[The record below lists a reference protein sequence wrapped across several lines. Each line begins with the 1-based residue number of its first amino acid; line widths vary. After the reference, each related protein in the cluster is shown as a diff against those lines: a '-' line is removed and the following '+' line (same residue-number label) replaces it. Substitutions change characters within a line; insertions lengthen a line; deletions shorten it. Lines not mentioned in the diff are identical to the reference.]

1 MYLQWVSKM
10 IEKFEKKLN
19 EIKNKVDKKFFGI
32 FLFMIF
38 GAMTMFAMNMLN
50 SYKIEKQ
57 AIQDEYN
64 KYMYQFVSYVNNVK
78 VELEKLQI
86 TSTDNLK
93 ITTLAD
99 IWRQSNLAK
108 SNLEA
113 LPVTQDSMQNA
124 SKYLSQVSDYS
135 YTLIRKI
142 VNGGTISDEEYNY
155 ISNMYDNS
163 KEFSKVLSDIYNDL
177 NSGKIKW
184 NELEKI
190 GNERLGNNNISDEIS
205 NIDKI
210 NKTFQEYEGLI
221 YDGAFS
227 DHILTLKPKFLSD
240 NIVNEEVARNTIYEL
255 FGRNKIENIN
265 YLNESNGRIDLYNY
279 DVKLKN
285 EEFIRNISITKKDA
299 RLYLMISDREITEE
313 KIDIEEA
320 KKSGLKFLS
329 KLGMENL
336 KDTYYL
342 KVGNMA
348 IINYA
353 ATQDNIIIYPDLV
366 KVKVALDTG
375 DILSLETQG
384 YTFNHRERE
393 DITPTISIEDARSKI
408 NKNINIMSEGL
419 AIIPTDSKDEILT
432 YEFKGKIDDREFLV
446 YVNAKTGLEEKI
458 LIILDTPGGI
468 LTI

>member
-1 MYLQWVSKM
+1 M
-10 IEKFEKKLN
+10 IDKFENKLN
-19 EIKNKVDKKFFGI
+19 EIKEKIDKKFFGI
-32 FLFMIF
+32 FLFMVF
-38 GAMTMFAMNMLN
+38 GAMTMFAMTMLN
-50 SYKIEKQ
+50 SFKIEKQ
-57 AIQDEYN
+57 AVQDEYN
-64 KYMYQFVSYVNNVK
+64 KYMYQVVSYVNNVE

-86 TSTDNLK
+86 TTTDNLK
-93 ITTLAD
+93 LTTLAD

-124 SKYLSQVSDYS
+124 SKYLTQVSDYS
-135 YTLIRKI
+135 YTLIRKL
-142 VNGGTISDEEYNY
+142 VNGSSISDKEYDN
-155 ISNMYDNS
+155 ISNMYENS

-184 NELEKI
+184 DELEKI
-190 GNERLGNNNISDEIS
+190 GNERIKETEISAEIS

-227 DHILTLKPKFLSD
+227 DHILTLKPRFLSD
-240 NIVNEEVARNTIYEL
+240 NVVDESVARDTINNL
-255 FGRNKIENIN
+255 FGKNKIENIN
-265 YLNESNGRIDLYNY
+265 YLGESNGRIDLYNY
-279 DVKLKN
+279 NVKLKN
-285 EEFIRNISITKKDA
+285 EEFTRSISITKKDA
-299 RLYLMISDREITEE
+299 RLYLMISDREVTEE
-313 KIDIEEA
+313 KISINDA
-320 KKSGLKFLS
+320 KKSGIKFLN

-342 KVGNMA
+342 KIGNMA

-353 ATQDNIIIYPDLV
+353 AIQDDIIIYPDLV

-375 DILSLETQG
+375 DILSVEAQG
-384 YTFNHRERE
+384 YTFNHRVRE
-393 DITPTISIEDARSKI
+393 DITPSISIEEAKLKI
-408 NKNINIMSEGL
+408 NKDINIMSEQL
-419 AIIPTDSKDEILT
+419 SIIPTDSKNEVLV
-432 YEFKGKIDDREFLV
+432 YEFKGKIEDREFLV

>member
-1 MYLQWVSKM
+1 M
-10 IEKFEKKLN
+10 IEKFEEKVN
-19 EIKNKVDKKFFGI
+19 DIKRKVDKKFFGI
-32 FLFMIF
+32 FLFMCF

-50 SYKIEKQ
+50 SFKIQKQ
-57 AIQDEYN
+57 AVQDEYN
-64 KYMYQFVSYVNNVK
+64 KYMYQVVSYVNNVEA
-78 VELEKLQI
+78 ELEKLQI

-99 IWRQSNLAK
+99 IWRESNLAK
-108 SNLEA
+108 ANLES

-124 SKYLSQVSDYS
+124 AKYLSQVSDYS
-135 YTLIRKI
+135 YTLIRQI
-142 VNGGTISDEEYNY
+142 VNGGKISEEQYDN
-155 ISNMYDNS
+155 ISKMYDNS

-177 NSGKIKW
+177 NSGRIEW

-190 GNERLGNNNISDEIS
+190 GNERLPDTDISSEIK

-227 DHILTLKPKFLSD
+227 DHILTLEPLFLSD
-240 NIVNEEVARNTIYEL
+240 NVIEEEKARNTIYKC
-255 FGRNKIENIN
+255 FNKNKIENIK
-265 YLNESNGRIDLYNY
+265 YIGESSGRIELYNY
-279 DVKLKN
+279 EVKLKD
-285 EEFIRNISITKKDA
+285 EEKSRSISITKNDA
-299 RLYLMISDREITEE
+299 KLYLMIGDRNVIEE
-313 KIDIEEA
+313 KISIEEA
-320 KKSGLKFLS
+320 KKSGIKFL
-329 KLGMENL
+329 KNIGIEDV

-353 ATQDNIIIYPDLV
+353 AIQDDITIYPDLV

-375 DILSLETQG
+375 EVMSVESQG
-384 YTFNHRERE
+384 YIFNHRKRE
-393 DITPTISIEDARSKI
+393 DIVPTITLENAREIINKKI
-408 NKNINIMSEGL
+408 NVMSEGL
-419 AIIPTDSKDEILT
+419 AIIPTDSKEELLV

-468 LTI
+468 LTM

>member
-1 MYLQWVSKM
+1 M
-10 IEKFEKKLN
+10 IDKFEKKVN
-19 EIKNKVDKKFFGI
+19 EIKEKIDKKFFGI
-32 FLFMIF
+32 FLFMVF

-50 SYKIEKQ
+50 SFKIEKQ
-57 AIQDEYN
+57 AVQDEYN
-64 KYMYQFVSYVNNVK
+64 KYMYQVVSYVNNVE

-135 YTLIRKI
+135 YTLIKKL
-142 VNGGTISDEEYNY
+142 VNGGTISDEEYKN
-155 ISNMYDNS
+155 ISSMSDNS

-177 NSGKIKW
+177 NNGKVKW
-184 NELEKI
+184 DELEKI
-190 GNERLGNNNISDEIS
+190 GNERIKETDLSAETF

-227 DHILTLKPKFLSD
+227 DHILNLKPKFLSD
-240 NIVNEEVARNTIYEL
+240 NVVDEPVARDTIYNL
-255 FGRNKIENIN
+255 FEKNKVENIN
-265 YLNESNGRIDLYNY
+265 YLGESNGRIDLYNY
-279 DVKLKN
+279 NVKLKN
-285 EEFIRNISITKKDA
+285 EENTRSISITKKDA
-299 RLYLMISDREITEE
+299 RLYLMISDREVAEE
-313 KIDIEEA
+313 KISIDDA
-320 KKSGLKFLS
+320 KKSGTKFLN

-375 DILSLETQG
+375 EVLSVEAQG
-384 YTFNHRERE
+384 YTFNHRIRE
-393 DITPTISIEDARSKI
+393 DIIPTISIEEAKDKI
-408 NKNINIMSEGL
+408 NKDINIMSEGI
-419 AIIPTDSKDEILT
+419 AIIPTDSKDEVLV
-432 YEFKGKIDDREFLV
+432 YEFKGKVDDREFLV

>member
-1 MYLQWVSKM
+1 M
-10 IEKFEKKLN
+10 IEKFEEKVN
-19 EIKNKVDKKFFGI
+19 DIKRKVDKKFFGI
-32 FLFMIF
+32 FLFMCF

-50 SYKIEKQ
+50 SFKIQKQ
-57 AIQDEYN
+57 AVQDEYN
-64 KYMYQFVSYVNNVK
+64 KYMYQVVSYVNNVEA
-78 VELEKLQI
+78 ELEKLQI

-99 IWRQSNLAK
+99 IWRESNLAK
-108 SNLEA
+108 ANLES

-124 SKYLSQVSDYS
+124 AKYLSQVSDYS
-135 YTLIRKI
+135 YTLIRQI
-142 VNGGTISDEEYNY
+142 VNGGKISEEQYEN
-155 ISNMYDNS
+155 ISKMYDNS

-177 NSGKIKW
+177 NSGRIEW

-190 GNERLGNNNISDEIS
+190 GNERLPDTDISSEIK

-227 DHILTLKPKFLSD
+227 DHILTLEPLFLSD
-240 NIVNEEVARNTIYEL
+240 NVIEEEKARNTIYKC
-255 FGRNKIENIN
+255 FNKNKIENIK
-265 YLNESNGRIDLYNY
+265 YIGESSGRIELYNY
-279 DVKLKN
+279 EVKLKD
-285 EEFIRNISITKKDA
+285 EEKSRSISITKNDA
-299 RLYLMISDREITEE
+299 KLYLMIGDRNVIEE
-313 KIDIEEA
+313 KISIEEA
-320 KKSGLKFLS
+320 KKSGIKFL
-329 KLGMENL
+329 KNIGIEDV

-353 ATQDNIIIYPDLV
+353 AIQDDITIYPDLV

-375 DILSLETQG
+375 EVMSVESQG
-384 YTFNHRERE
+384 YIFNHRKRE
-393 DITPTISIEDARSKI
+393 DIVPTITIENAREII
-408 NKNINIMSEGL
+408 NKKINIMSEGL
-419 AIIPTDSKDEILT
+419 AIIPTDSKEELLV

-468 LTI
+468 LTM

>member
-1 MYLQWVSKM
+1 M
-10 IEKFEKKLN
+10 IDKFENKLN
-19 EIKNKVDKKFFGI
+19 EIKEKIDKKFFGI
-32 FLFMIF
+32 FLFMVF
-38 GAMTMFAMNMLN
+38 GAMTMFAMTMLN
-50 SYKIEKQ
+50 SFKIEKQ
-57 AIQDEYN
+57 AVQDEYN
-64 KYMYQFVSYVNNVK
+64 KYMYQVVSYVNNVE

-86 TSTDNLK
+86 TTTDNLK
-93 ITTLAD
+93 LTTLAD

-124 SKYLSQVSDYS
+124 SKYLTQVSDYS
-135 YTLIRKI
+135 YTLIRKL
-142 VNGGTISDEEYNY
+142 VNGSSISDKEYDN
-155 ISNMYDNS
+155 ISNMYENS

-184 NELEKI
+184 DELEKI
-190 GNERLGNNNISDEIS
+190 GNERIKETEISAEIS

-227 DHILTLKPKFLSD
+227 DHILTLKPRFLSD
-240 NIVNEEVARNTIYEL
+240 NVVDESVARDTINNL
-255 FGRNKIENIN
+255 FGKNKIENIN
-265 YLNESNGRIDLYNY
+265 YLGESNGRIDLYNY
-279 DVKLKN
+279 NVKLKN
-285 EEFIRNISITKKDA
+285 EEFTRSISITKKDA
-299 RLYLMISDREITEE
+299 RLYLMISDREVTEE
-313 KIDIEEA
+313 KISINDA
-320 KKSGLKFLS
+320 KKSGIKFLN

-342 KVGNMA
+342 KIGNMA

-353 ATQDNIIIYPDLV
+353 AIQDDIIIYPDLV

-375 DILSLETQG
+375 DILSVEAQG
-384 YTFNHRERE
+384 YTFNHRVRE
-393 DITPTISIEDARSKI
+393 DITPSISIEEAKLKI
-408 NKNINIMSEGL
+408 NKDINIMSEQL
-419 AIIPTDSKDEILT
+419 SIIPTDSKNEVLV
-432 YEFKGKIDDREFLV
+432 YEFKGKIEDREFIV
-446 YVNAKTGLEEKI
+446 YVNARTGLEEKI

>member
-1 MYLQWVSKM
+1 M
-10 IEKFEKKLN
+10 IEKFEEKVN
-19 EIKNKVDKKFFGI
+19 DIKRKVDKKFFGI
-32 FLFMIF
+32 FLFMCF

-50 SYKIEKQ
+50 SFKIQKQ
-57 AIQDEYN
+57 AVQDEYN
-64 KYMYQFVSYVNNVK
+64 KYMYQVVSYVNNVEA
-78 VELEKLQI
+78 ELEKLQI

-99 IWRQSNLAK
+99 IWRESNLAK
-108 SNLEA
+108 ANLES

-124 SKYLSQVSDYS
+124 AKYLSQVSDYS
-135 YTLIRKI
+135 YTLIRQI
-142 VNGGTISDEEYNY
+142 VNGGKISEEQYEN
-155 ISNMYDNS
+155 ISKMYDNS

-177 NSGKIKW
+177 NSGRIEW

-190 GNERLGNNNISDEIS
+190 GNERLPDTDISSEIK

-227 DHILTLKPKFLSD
+227 DHILTLEPLFLSSD
-240 NIVNEEVARNTIYEL
+240 VVEEEKARNIIYKC
-255 FGRNKIENIN
+255 FNKNKIENIK
-265 YLNESNGRIDLYNY
+265 YIGESSGRIELYNY
-279 DVKLKN
+279 EVKLKD
-285 EEFIRNISITKKDA
+285 EEKSRSISITKNDA
-299 RLYLMISDREITEE
+299 KLYLMIGDRNVIEE
-313 KIDIEEA
+313 KISIEEA
-320 KKSGLKFLS
+320 KKSGTKFL
-329 KLGMENL
+329 KNIGIEDV

-353 ATQDNIIIYPDLV
+353 AIQDDITIYPDLV

-375 DILSLETQG
+375 EVMSVESQG
-384 YTFNHRERE
+384 YIFNHRKRE
-393 DITPTISIEDARSKI
+393 DIVPTITLENAREIINKKI
-408 NKNINIMSEGL
+408 NVMSEGL
-419 AIIPTDSKDEILT
+419 AIIPTDSKEELLV

-468 LTI
+468 LTM